1 MTAAPMYP
9 RMYRM
14 AIFELNWFKA
24 RCEAA
29 PPAALLLLLFRN
41 SKKNSAALLR
51 LGDLESTTAKQHV
64 WNTSS
69 TAVRFLQMILSTR
82 NS

>member
-14 AIFELNWFKA
+14 AIFELNWFEA

-29 PPAALLLLLFRN
+29 PPAALLLLL
-41 SKKNSAALLR
+41 LLISVLLQR
-51 LGDLESTTAKQHV
+51 PLQEAPRHE
-64 WNTSS
+64 
-69 TAVRFLQMILSTR
+69 RFLVGKLVENLDSY
-82 NS
+82 

>member
-14 AIFELNWFKA
+14 AIFELNWFEA

-29 PPAALLLLLFRN
+29 PPAALLLLLLLLFSN
-41 SKKNSAALLR
+41 SVLLQR
-51 LGDLESTTAKQHV
+51 PLQEAPRHE
-64 WNTSS
+64 
-69 TAVRFLQMILSTR
+69 RFLVGKLVENLDSY
-82 NS
+82 

>member
-14 AIFELNWFKA
+14 AIFELNWFEA

-29 PPAALLLLLFRN
+29 PPAALLLISVLLQRPLQE
-41 SKKNSAALLR
+41 APR
-51 LGDLESTTAKQHV
+51 HE
-64 WNTSS
+64 
-69 TAVRFLQMILSTR
+69 RFLVGKLVENLDSY
-82 NS
+82 